1 MGADTVP
8 KAGDGYWG
16 RVAAGGGVDSRD
28 AVAKP
33 TGTYSR
39 RPPPDATRPGKPKT
53 QSLVEPWAFR
63 LAIRIATLFG
73 RRECLPTTAH
83 ALPVPTAVT
92 THAAASPVPIA
103 LATAKATAFAA

>member
-1 MGADTVP
+1 MAS
-8 KAGDGYWG
+8 
-16 RVAAGGGVDSRD
+16 GGGVDSRD

-53 QSLVEPWAFR
+53 HSLVEPWAYR
-63 LAIRIATLFG
+63 PAIRIATLFG

-83 ALPVPTAVT
+83 ALSAPTAVT
-92 THAAASPVPIA
+92 TRAAASPVPA
-103 LATAKATAFAA
+103 SLATAKATALAA